1 MGFFD
6 RLANGFELAKSSCQV
21 LREAKSLIIFPI
33 LSGISCLIVLGSFAI
48 PFIAHPHWLDF
59 LDADQVGGRNVP
71 AWTYAVAF
79 AFYFC
84 NYFVII
90 FFNAALISAAMVSFH
105 GSTPT
110 VGDGLNAAVS
120 RLPQILAWALVSA
133 TVGLL
138 LRAIENAHEKVG
150 SLIRAVLGT
159 AWTICTFFV
168 VPVLV
173 VEKVGPFEAVTRSF
187 AILRKTWG
195 EELGGKAGVRL
206 FVFLMMLPGLLIAF
220 GGLMLLPTSAPL
232 AIAVFA
238 LAFLYM
244 VGVGA
249 IGSALDGILVAA
261 LYLYASYGEIPQG
274 FQKSRLSGAFGPARE

>member
-33 LSGISCLIVLGSFAI
+33 LSGVSCLIVLGSFAI
-48 PFIAHPHWLDF
+48 PFIAHPQWLDF
-59 LDADQVGGRNVP
+59 LDAAQVGGRNVP

-84 NYFVII
+84 NYFVIV
-90 FFNAALISAAMVSFH
+90 FFNAALISAAMVGFH

-110 VGDGLNAAVS
+110 VGDGLNAALS

-138 LRAIENAHEKVG
+138 LRVIENAHEKVG
-150 SLIRAVLGT
+150 SLIRAVLGSV
-159 AWTICTFFV
+159 WTLCTFFV

-173 VEKVGPFEAVTRSF
+173 VEKVGPFQAVARSF
-187 AILRKTWG
+187 AILKKTWG
-195 EELGGKAGVRL
+195 EGLGGSAGIRL
-206 FVFLMMLPGLLIAF
+206 FVFLMMLPGLLIGF
-220 GGLMLLPTSAPL
+220 LGFTLLATSTSL
-232 AIAVFA
+232 ALAVLA
-238 LAFLYM
+238 LAFFYLI
-244 VGVGA
+244 GVGA

-261 LYLYASYGEIPQG
+261 LYLYASYGEVPQG
-274 FQKSRLSGAFGPARE
+274 FQKSRLSGAFQPARQ